1 MKLLIQLVRV
11 LHLSGKSQRISETS
25 GYGNHVK
32 TRKSPLRFLKSSYKC
47 LSFQSMSPVHHFNT
61 SPPVGSE
68 DKFTALVY
76 GDMGVS
82 PVPRA
87 YKTAEYATRE
97 ALSGNAAFVFH
108 NGDISYARGYVSE
121 FNCVLFI
128 PQRCDSWKI
137 NNVLLLLFL
146 LLLLS
151 SLLLLLLLLKR
162 FELLE
167 SFLLPQSNYYKTC
180 TM

>member
-1 MKLLIQLVRV
+1 MKLLIQLVREI
-11 LHLSGKSQRISETS
+11 LHLSGKSQGISETS

-32 TRKSPLRFLKSSYKC
+32 TTKSPLRFLKSSYEC

-121 FNCVLFI
+121 FNWVFFI
-128 PQRCDSWKI
+128 PQRCVSWKI

-146 LLLLS
+146 
-151 SLLLLLLLLKR
+151 LLLLLLLLKR

>member
-1 MKLLIQLVRV
+1 
-11 LHLSGKSQRISETS
+11 
-25 GYGNHVK
+25 
-32 TRKSPLRFLKSSYKC
+32 
-47 LSFQSMSPVHHFNT
+47 MSPVHHFNT

-87 YKTAEYATRE
+87 YKTAEYATKE

-121 FNCVLFI
+121 FNCVFFY
-128 PQRCDSWKI
+128 PPR
-137 NNVLLLLFL
+137 
-146 LLLLS
+146 
-151 SLLLLLLLLKR
+151 
-162 FELLE
+162 
-167 SFLLPQSNYYKTC
+167 T
-180 TM
+180 

>member
-1 MKLLIQLVRV
+1 
-11 LHLSGKSQRISETS
+11 
-25 GYGNHVK
+25 
-32 TRKSPLRFLKSSYKC
+32 
-47 LSFQSMSPVHHFNT
+47 MSAVHHFNT

-87 YKTAEYATRE
+87 YKTAEYATKE

-121 FNCVLFI
+121 FNCVFI
-128 PQRCDSWKI
+128 PQGHIIPGKLFLFF
-137 NNVLLLLFL
+137 VVVVLFL
-146 LLLLS
+146 LLP
-151 SLLLLLLLLKR
+151 LLLLIIIIIIIIFVIIIIIIIIIIMK
-162 FELLE
+162 
-167 SFLLPQSNYYKTC
+167 KV
-180 TM
+180 

>member
-1 MKLLIQLVRV
+1 
-11 LHLSGKSQRISETS
+11 
-25 GYGNHVK
+25 
-32 TRKSPLRFLKSSYKC
+32 
-47 LSFQSMSPVHHFNT
+47 MSPVHHFNT

-87 YKTAEYATRE
+87 YKTAEYATKE

-121 FNCVLFI
+121 FNCVFFLSPKDVI
-128 PQRCDSWKI
+128 PGKLIIFCCCCSYC
-137 NNVLLLLFL
+137 
-146 LLLLS
+146 
-151 SLLLLLLLLKR
+151 
-162 FELLE
+162 
-167 SFLLPQSNYYKTC
+167 YYYHHC
-180 TM
+180 CYYYYY

>member
-1 MKLLIQLVRV
+1 
-11 LHLSGKSQRISETS
+11 
-25 GYGNHVK
+25 
-32 TRKSPLRFLKSSYKC
+32 
-47 LSFQSMSPVHHFNT
+47 MSPVHHFNT

-121 FNCVLFI
+121 FNCVFFI
-128 PQRCDSWKI
+128 PQRRDSCKI
-137 NNVLLLLFL
+137 NNIVLLLLLFL

-151 SLLLLLLLLKR
+151 SLLLLLLLKR
-162 FELLE
+162 FEL
-167 SFLLPQSNYYKTC
+167 QTC

>member
-1 MKLLIQLVRV
+1 M
-11 LHLSGKSQRISETS
+11 
-25 GYGNHVK
+25 
-32 TRKSPLRFLKSSYKC
+32 SS
-47 LSFQSMSPVHHFNT
+47 VHHFNT

-87 YKTAEYATRE
+87 YKTAEYATKE
-97 ALSGNAAFVFH
+97 ALSGNASFVFH

-128 PQRCDSWKI
+128 PQRCDSWKLI
-137 NNVLLLLFL
+137 MFCCCC
-146 LLLLS
+146 S
-151 SLLLLLLLLKR
+151 YC
-162 FELLE
+162 
-167 SFLLPQSNYYKTC
+167 YYYRHC
-180 TM
+180 YYYYYY

>member
-121 FNCVLFI
+121 FISVFFLSPKDVI
-128 PQRCDSWKI
+128 PGKLIMLCCCCSYC
-137 NNVLLLLFL
+137 
-146 LLLLS
+146 
-151 SLLLLLLLLKR
+151 
-162 FELLE
+162 
-167 SFLLPQSNYYKTC
+167 YYYRHYYYYYYY
-180 TM
+180 

>member
-1 MKLLIQLVRV
+1 MDEEDAVRTIV
-11 LHLSGKSQRISETS
+11 NSVGQGNFTFVSKKSGKSQGISETS

-32 TRKSPLRFLKSSYKC
+32 TRKSPLCFLKSSYEC

-121 FNCVLFI
+121 FNYVLFI
-128 PQRCDSWKI
+128 PQGRDSWKI
-137 NNVLLLLFL
+137 NCFVVVVLIVLIIIIVIIIII
-146 LLLLS
+146 
-151 SLLLLLLLLKR
+151 K
-162 FELLE
+162 
-167 SFLLPQSNYYKTC
+167 KV
-180 TM
+180 

>member
-32 TRKSPLRFLKSSYKC
+32 TRKSPLRFLKSSYEC

-87 YKTAEYATRE
+87 YKTAEYATKE
-97 ALSGNAAFVFH
+97 ALSGNASFVFH

-121 FNCVLFI
+121 FKCVLFI
-128 PQRCDSWKI
+128 PQGCDSWKI

-151 SLLLLLLLLKR
+151 SLLLLLLLKR
-162 FELLE
+162 FELHE
-167 SFLLPQSNYYKTC
+167 SFLLPRSNYCKTC